1 MKKLFW
7 FLVCLLALHFSRGQS
22 EFLQQSEQIICAQ
35 LQTDSTQLIVIADSL
50 YAFLNNQKD
59 LKTVA
64 YLNYW
69 KALGHYE
76 SFEQPLDSIATYST
90 TALQIFLKLQDQEGL
105 FDTHSLLGRTLPLL
119 SDWAGTTKHLNS
131 ANRLAANDFQRFR
144 NKVDYGLSY
153 VFEDKIDSA
162 FIALNQA
169 EKMLPFLDKQECWY
183 AVYKMELNINLG
195 MSEIRRLDYKNTDYA
210 KSIKFFK
217 RAIAAYDL
225 SEHRGFENYL
235 FCLVNLS
242 YCYRKS
248 GFFGVKS
255 IHLDSARIYLQDYI
269 KLVEKSNVQEKY
281 SKLDAA
287 YANLGWQLFAE
298 GNAKEGIY
306 HVQASKNY
314 ADSMYM
320 DLMEQKALEI
330 TNSYENK
337 LKDSKIEALNLSN
350 QRSNQ
355 RLFLLGVILLL
366 CALLA
371 LVLSITY
378 LKLRKKNKLL
388 LEQKVEVISVKNQ
401 LETLLREIHH
411 RIKNNLQVISSFLGI
426 QKREL
431 SQSDAIDAL
440 SKSQD
445 RIQTIA
451 LLHEL
456 LYSQKD
462 LENVAIKSYIEQLI
476 VHCKEN
482 TITQKEI
489 RFDVKVQNHIL
500 NFDICFSI
508 GIIINELITNAIKH
522 AFAQTTNNIIS
533 LAFHKTVKY
542 YYLVV
547 FDNGSGISKLPI
559 KQNAGMGTQ
568 IIKAMAQKLDGTLS
582 ITSKNGTHVS
592 LRIPI

>member
-1 MKKLFW
+1 M
-7 FLVCLLALHFSRGQS
+7 
-22 EFLQQSEQIICAQ
+22 
-35 LQTDSTQLIVIADSL
+35 
-50 YAFLNNQKD
+50 
-59 LKTVA
+59 
-64 YLNYW
+64 
-69 KALGHYE
+69 
-76 SFEQPLDSIATYST
+76 
-90 TALQIFLKLQDQEGL
+90 
-105 FDTHSLLGRTLPLL
+105 
-119 SDWAGTTKHLNS
+119 
-131 ANRLAANDFQRFR
+131 
-144 NKVDYGLSY
+144 
-153 VFEDKIDSA
+153 
-162 FIALNQA
+162 
-169 EKMLPFLDKQECWY
+169 
-183 AVYKMELNINLG
+183 
-195 MSEIRRLDYKNTDYA
+195 
-210 KSIKFFK
+210 
-217 RAIAAYDL
+217 
-225 SEHRGFENYL
+225 
-235 FCLVNLS
+235 VNLS